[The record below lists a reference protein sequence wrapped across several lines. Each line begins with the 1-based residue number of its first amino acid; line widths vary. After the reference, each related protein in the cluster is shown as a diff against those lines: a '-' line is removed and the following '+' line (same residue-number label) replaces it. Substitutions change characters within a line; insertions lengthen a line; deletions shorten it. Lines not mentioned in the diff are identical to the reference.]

1 MKKILLISLLA
12 IVTTF
17 AASAKKKEG
26 VYILGASVSFSDSI
40 VYFTE
45 VQFVEG
51 VKLEK
56 STKFLPER
64 QHYAYQLKDYMAFTE
79 SMPGRTSVIYFSKKE
94 TSLRKKEAKLKKKFQ
109 KKGKAVRYLGDKFS
123 FTSPGA

>member
-1 MKKILLISLLA
+1 MKKIIFISLLA
-12 IVTTF
+12 MVTAV
-17 AASAKKKEG
+17 AASAKKNGG

-56 STKFLPER
+56 GTKFLPER
-64 QHYAYQLKDYMAFTE
+64 QHYAYLLKDYMAFKE
-79 SMPGRTSVIYFSKKE
+79 GMPGRTSVIYFSQKKS
-94 TSLRKKEAKLKKKFQ
+94 SLRKQEAKLKKKIQ
-109 KKGKAVRYLGDKFS
+109 KKGRSVRYLGDKFQ
-123 FTSPGA
+123 FTKPGE